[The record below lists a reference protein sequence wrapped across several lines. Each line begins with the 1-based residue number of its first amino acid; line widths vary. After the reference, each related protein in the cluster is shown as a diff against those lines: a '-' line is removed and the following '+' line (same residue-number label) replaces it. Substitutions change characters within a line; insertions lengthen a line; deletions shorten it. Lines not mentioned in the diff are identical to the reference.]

1 MGAGERLGIVVIPV
15 DEEKLQACPA
25 EQSTRGTEEATPFW
39 LPRQVT
45 EVAEG
50 EERVAVLLDS
60 ALDHVAQVASV
71 AVEVT
76 EDEQPAHP
84 SEPTACDSGD

>member
-15 DEEKLQACPA
+15 DEQELQACPP
-25 EQSTRGTEEATPFW
+25 EQTTRGAEEATTFW
-39 LPRQVT
+39 LARQVAQ
-45 EVAEG
+45 VAEG

-60 ALDHVAQVASV
+60 ALDQGAQVASV

-76 EDEQPAHP
+76 EDEQPAHS
-84 SEPTACDSGD
+84 SERSARSGA